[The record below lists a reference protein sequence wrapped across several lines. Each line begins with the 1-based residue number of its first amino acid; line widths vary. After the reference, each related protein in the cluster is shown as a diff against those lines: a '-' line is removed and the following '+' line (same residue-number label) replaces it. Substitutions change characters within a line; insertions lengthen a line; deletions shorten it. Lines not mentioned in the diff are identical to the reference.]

1 MRAGDLPDVPPGK
14 FNPQIS
20 QIYTE
25 GFTAVSNHQ
34 MSQLL
39 TPLDFGLSRAG
50 PRAASINQRASRCA
64 RRAYLPQLPL
74 ATHHQL
80 QESVQICEICGSLKS
95 PILCTLSKKPNR
107 WSASK
112 QPSTI
117 NSCPPKL
124 AERRRDQP
132 SADLV
137 NYASVVTAL
146 KSRSS
151 FLAKARNSSSCP
163 IKTARRT
170 AESSA
175 SPIPGTESGMMS
187 TSFSK

>member
-14 FNPQIS
+14 FQSTDFIDLHRGVYSRLESPD
-20 QIYTE
+20 
-25 GFTAVSNHQ
+25 VSAPDTLRLRSVQ
-34 MSQLL
+34 GGS
-39 TPLDFGLSRAG
+39 
-50 PRAASINQRASRCA
+50 RAASINQRASGCA

-117 NSCPPKL
+117 NH
-124 AERRRDQP
+124 QP

-187 TSFSK
+187 TSFKR